1 MNRIKLYLRQA
12 WTTIRQNKLFSGIYI
27 AGTGLSIA
35 LTITLFI
42 IIYVKIAPIYPEY
55 NRDRILSIK
64 KVEKTTKDTTSSNY
78 WSSFVS
84 YEVVKM
90 LRELPNIDVVTGISG
105 GNWGHT
111 NGYEASTEHNTVL
124 ATPIYTDADYWKV
137 YSFEFIGGKP
147 FNDADVTSSSR
158 IAVVSQSF
166 AKTLFMTDDV
176 VGKTFD
182 FLGTTYKIKGIVKDV
197 AASMTKNTAAD
208 LWIPHTCSDEI
219 KNYDNEDGLLGI
231 FIISLTAKSVN
242 DIATVK
248 HEIADMMHRYNQQDD
263 YYNHTINPVST
274 IESELLFTDLKINDN
289 NLIIKTYLYILF
301 ALLLIPALN
310 LSGMISSR
318 MHKRLA
324 ELGIRKAYGATNTQ
338 LLTQILWE
346 NLLLTLCGGL
356 VGLILS
362 YIIVISA
369 NDWIINILNLGFNIK
384 TNLLAGN
391 LSIEMLFNWWVFLV
405 AILVCFILNLISA
418 IIPAIMALRKTII
431 YSLNSKK

>member
-55 NRDRILSIK
+55 NRDRILTITK
-64 KVEKTTKDTTSSNY
+64 IEKTPKDTTSSNY
-78 WSSFVS
+78 WSSFPS
-84 YEVVKM
+84 YDVVKM
-90 LRELPNIDVVTGISG
+90 LRELPHIDAVTGISRG
-105 GNWGHT
+105 YWGLN
-111 NGYEASTEHNTVL
+111 NGYEASTEHNSIL
-124 ATPIYTDADYWKV
+124 ATPLYTDADYWKV

-147 FNDADVTSSSR
+147 FNDADVTASANVAIVSR
-158 IAVVSQSF
+158 SF
-166 AKTLFMTDDV
+166 AKTLFLTDDV
-176 VGKTFD
+176 IDKTFD
-182 FLGTTYKIKGIVKDV
+182 LSGTTYKIKGIVKDV
-197 AASMTKNTAAD
+197 AASMTENTAAD
-208 LWIPHTCSDEI
+208 LWIPLTNHDQFQYSSNNSNLFG
-219 KNYDNEDGLLGI
+219 NYL
-231 FIISLTAKSVN
+231 ISMTAKSAENV
-242 DIATVK
+242 DILK
-248 HEIADMMHRYNQQDD
+248 DEIMDMMHRYNQQDD
-263 YYNHTINPVST
+263 VYNHNLRPVSI
-274 IESELLFTDLKINDN
+274 IESELLFTDLKMKESDN
-289 NLIIKTYLYILF
+289 IVKTYLYILF
-301 ALLLIPALN
+301 ALLFIPALN
-310 LSGMISSR
+310 LSGMISSK

-338 LLTQILWE
+338 LLAQVLWE

-369 NDWIINILNLGFNIK
+369 NDWIINIMNIGFNMKPTLIAE
-384 TNLLAGN
+384 NI
-391 LSIEMLFNWWVFLV
+391 SIEMLFNWWVFLV